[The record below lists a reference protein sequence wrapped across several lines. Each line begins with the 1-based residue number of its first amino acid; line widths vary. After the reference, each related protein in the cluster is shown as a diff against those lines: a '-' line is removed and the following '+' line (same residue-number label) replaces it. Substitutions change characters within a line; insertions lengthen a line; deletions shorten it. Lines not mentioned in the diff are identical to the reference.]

1 MPGNSRPAL
10 LLAIGT
16 MASATLIG
24 VRTLS
29 ALGAV
34 SGDQWFFFGV
44 FTLLAALS
52 YLFPIRLEGDDPVSY
67 ILSSAFLFAAVLLLP
82 PGLVSIMCPLLVIP
96 GYLRNRR
103 RDRLLKDAFNA
114 ANYLLAAQAS
124 AWLIHIA
131 GGNGHFGPV
140 NLIAVLVAVA
150 VNIGFSTVLVA
161 GYLSLSLGIS
171 FRKSPVWDLRF
182 LAADAMISAMG
193 ALLGIIAAVTPWAV
207 ILALIPLSVPYWLMR
222 NIHLV
227 HMVDVDPKTG
237 LYNHRYFQKRLPDL
251 LLRQKGRHRPLSVL
265 FADLDYLREVNNT
278 YGHLAG
284 DQVLKQVADV
294 LLQHTRPGDLL
305 ARWGGEEF
313 VIVLPDSDPELALSV
328 AQRLCEAIGNHS
340 FAVGQAESIRCTMS
354 IGVASAP
361 DHGWDSCCLIH
372 EADQAMYRA
381 KAAGRNQ
388 ACQA

>member
-1 MPGNSRPAL
+1 
-10 LLAIGT
+10 
-16 MASATLIG
+16 MASATLIA
-24 VRTLS
+24 VRTLAS
-29 ALGAV
+29 LGTV
-34 SGDQWFFFGV
+34 TGGQWFFFGL

-52 YLFPIRLEGDDPVSY
+52 YLFPMRLEGDEPVSY
-67 ILSSAFLFAAVLLLP
+67 ILSSAFLFAGVLLLP
-82 PGLVSIMCPLLVIP
+82 PGLVSVMCLLLVIP

-103 RDRLLKDAFNA
+103 RDRLVKDAFNA
-114 ANYLLAAQAS
+114 SNYLLAAQAS
-124 AWLIHIA
+124 AWIIHLA
-131 GGNGHFGPV
+131 GGGGHFGPV
-140 NLIAVLVAVA
+140 NLMAVLVAVA
-150 VNIGFSTVLVA
+150 LNLGFGTVLVA
-161 GYLSLSLGIS
+161 GFLSLNLEAP
-171 FRKSPVWDLRF
+171 FWTSPVWDPRF

-207 ILALIPLSVPYWLMR
+207 ALALIPLVLPYWLLR

-265 FADLDYLREVNNT
+265 FADLDFLREVNNT

-313 VIVLPDSDPELALSV
+313 VIVLPDSDPELALGV
-328 AQRLCEAIGNHS
+328 AQRLCDAIANHAFS
-340 FAVGQAESIRCTMS
+340 VAEAESIRCTMS

-361 DHGWDSCCLIH
+361 DKGWDPGCLVH